1 MRGQIRD
8 GACADRGDSFRP
20 VSGCRPN
27 RCPQHVGLCVSS
39 CPGNLVLPVINSPA
53 RQACTGSQC
62 PACCLEVTES
72 KRQPLLPKN
81 IWAVGTVQGGHH
93 PDRFYDVR
101 LEPLASGHSPH
112 PRRPVAYS
120 VHPADTDLCPSPQ
133 RQAGR
138 SFLLDCKRAAR
149 NTQGWLG
156 KGKLETLLPPAR
168 PSFQPHFLCPVEK
181 TPGEKGSWGSS
192 GTRTPLLSPCSL
204 RAQHLCNAS

>member
-8 GACADRGDSFRP
+8 GACADRGDSFRR
-20 VSGCRPN
+20 VSGYRTN

-39 CPGNLVLPVINSPA
+39 CPGSSVLPVINSPA

-81 IWAVGTVQGGHH
+81 IWAVGTVQGGHR

-112 PRRPVAYS
+112 PRRPVACS

-133 RQAGR
+133 RQAVLSAG
-138 SFLLDCKRAAR
+138 L
-149 NTQGWLG
+149 Q
-156 KGKLETLLPPAR
+156 
-168 PSFQPHFLCPVEK
+168 
-181 TPGEKGSWGSS
+181 KGSEKHAGLAGQGKTGDTFASSKAFLPAPLPLSS
-192 GTRTPLLSPCSL
+192 GEDSRRKRQLERFRDQDTRS
-204 RAQHLCNAS
+204 